1 MEARFELL
9 KQCDIDPTILP
20 IWTEKGGEVFAMN
33 KWQKFLDS
41 GISGYARRRNNA
53 ADPNGVSRLSYA
65 FHYGFLS
72 P

>member
-53 ADPNGVSRLSYA
+53 ADQMEYLGYHMHSTMDFCP
-65 FHYGFLS
+65 